1 MKRMHGF
8 TLVEAMVVIA
18 IIAIMLTMA
27 VPGFTTMVMNN
38 RLSTQANSLVIA
50 VNLARS
56 EAIKRNTNVVL
67 CRSSSGTSC
76 AAAAGGWEQGWIIYV
91 DANLTDGANV
101 QTGAGDVILR
111 EFSALPG
118 SNTLRA
124 SANYTDSITYVPSGF
139 STLAGT
145 LVLCDDRD
153 NDGDTADAKDF
164 ARGRAIIINNTGRP
178 QMVEASNSNFTNCV
192 TPP

>member
-27 VPGFTTMVMNN
+27 VPSFTTMVMNN

-56 EAIKRNTNVVL
+56 EAIKRNANVVL
-67 CRSSSGTSC
+67 CRSANGTSC
-76 AAAAGGWEQGWIIYV
+76 AASGGWEQGWIIYV
-91 DANLTDGANV
+91 DADPTDGANV
-101 QTGAGDVILR
+101 LTGAGDVILR
-111 EFSALPG
+111 EFSALTG
-118 SNTLRA
+118 TNTLRA
-124 SANYTDSITYVPSGF
+124 SANYTGSITYVPSGS
-139 STLAGT
+139 STQAGT

-164 ARGRAIIINNTGRP
+164 ARGRAIMINNTGRP
-178 QMVEASNSNFTNCV
+178 QMVEAPNSGFTNCV
-192 TPP
+192 TP